1 MQETIVRIEKATAK
15 NKKYSAFVK
24 NKITKKV
31 RKINFGSS
39 INEQY
44 KDSTPLKTY
53 ASKDHGDKKR
63 RKQYF
68 QRFSNVPTKAQA
80 LAKERRSGKYTPKLL
95 SHMYLWIVA
104 LTIYLY
110 I

>member
-15 NKKYSAFVK
+15 NKKYAAFVK
-24 NKITKKV
+24 NKTSKKI

-44 KDSTPLKTY
+44 KDSTPLKIY
-53 ASKDHGDKKR
+53 ALKDHGDKKR

-68 QRFSNVPTKAQA
+68 QRFSNVPTKAEA
-80 LAKERRSGKYTPKLL
+80 VKKEKAKNVYTAKLL
-95 SHMYLWIVA
+95 SHLYLW
-104 LTIYLY
+104 
-110 I
+110 

>member
-1 MQETIVRIEKATAK
+1 MKETIVRIEKATAK

-24 NKITKKV
+24 NKITKKI

-44 KDSTPLKTY
+44 KDSTPLKLY
-53 ASKDHGDKKR
+53 SSKDHGDKKR

-68 QRFSNVPTKAQA
+68 QRFSNVPTKAEA
-80 LAKERRSGKYTPKLL
+80 VKKEKAKNVYTAKLL
-95 SHMYLWIVA
+95 SHLYLW
-104 LTIYLY
+104 
-110 I
+110 

>member
-1 MQETIVRIEKATAK
+1 MKETIVRIEKATAK

-24 NKITKKV
+24 NKITKKI

-44 KDSTPLKTY
+44 KDSTPLKLY
-53 ASKDHGDKKR
+53 SSKDHGDKKR

-68 QRFSNVPTKAQA
+68 QRFCNVPTKAEA
-80 LAKERRSGKYTPKLL
+80 VKKEKAKNVYTAKLL
-95 SHMYLWIVA
+95 SHLYLW
-104 LTIYLY
+104 
-110 I
+110 